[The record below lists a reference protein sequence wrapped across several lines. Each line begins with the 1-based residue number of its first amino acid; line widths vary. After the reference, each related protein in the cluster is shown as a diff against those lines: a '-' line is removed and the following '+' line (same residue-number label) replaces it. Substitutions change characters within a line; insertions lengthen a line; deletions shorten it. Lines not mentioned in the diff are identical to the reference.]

1 MSFSN
6 QELALIHEVASG
18 SIPFDERLDL
28 LIDREGSES
37 VYKLLLSDSTIT
49 TERKADLEREII
61 ESNLGDYG
69 YSFSDILWDFDHGYL
84 RHRFVAEMMSDRGKK
99 GEWFDRFDDGII
111 RVFHY
116 LFDDYHPENGEP
128 SKKEL
133 LLYMVMNYDYHR
145 KCSPNMIDF
154 INIGL
159 FDGSD
164 ADTKAN
170 VLRFILFDYNSGVDS
185 PCVEDVVLAWIR
197 RGLVSALPGKGLQE
211 LMKWVDSRPNKIDYM
226 EAGLWHIL
234 STHERAKMIAPFLD
248 KAETVLEHL
257 PDLSELKS
265 LYRLLRL
272 EGNSPLFQETMDE
285 LHRINYVY
293 FYSNPCPLFQ

>member
-1 MSFSN
+1 
-6 QELALIHEVASG
+6 
-18 SIPFDERLDL
+18 
-28 LIDREGSES
+28 
-37 VYKLLLSDSTIT
+37 
-49 TERKADLEREII
+49 
-61 ESNLGDYG
+61 
-69 YSFSDILWDFDHGYL
+69 
-84 RHRFVAEMMSDRGKK
+84 
-99 GEWFDRFDDGII
+99 
-111 RVFHY
+111 
-116 LFDDYHPENGEP
+116 
-128 SKKEL
+128 
-133 LLYMVMNYDYHR
+133 MNYDYHR